1 MEFLKM
7 HGLGNDFV
15 IIDEINKP
23 YLVEKNLPELGRKI
37 CDRRFGIGADGLVLL
52 LPSDKADF
60 KMRIINSDGSE
71 AEMCGNA
78 IRCVARYY
86 MEKYFTSERILA
98 VETLAGIIRPE
109 VLENNLV
116 KVDMG
121 RPILKP
127 QEIPVAVDAEPVNIP
142 LEVLDQKFYFT
153 AVSMGNPH
161 AVIFVDSLA
170 KIELEKYGPLIET
183 NHLFPRKTNVE
194 FVEVVSPEKA
204 KVLVWERGAGAT
216 LACGTGACAVT
227 VAGRILGKFREK
239 VEVVLPGG
247 SLFIEWQFGESVFMT
262 GPAEL
267 VFKGEYYLK

>member
-15 IIDEINKP
+15 VIDEIKNQN
-23 YLVEKNLPELGRKI
+23 LVNKNLSDLAKKI

-52 LPSDKADF
+52 LPSEKADF

-86 MEKYFTSERILA
+86 VEKYNPAKKQLE
-98 VETLAGIIRPE
+98 VETLAGIIKPE
-109 VLENNLV
+109 VLENNMV
-116 KVDMG
+116 RVDMG

-127 QEIPVAVDAEPVNIP
+127 QEIPVAVEEEPVNIP
-142 LEVLDQKFYFT
+142 LEVLGQKFYFT

-183 NHLFPRKTNVE
+183 HPLFPRKTNVE
-194 FVEVVSPEKA
+194 FVEILSPA
-204 KVLVWERGAGAT
+204 KVKVFVWERGAGAT
-216 LACGTGACAVT
+216 LACGTGASAVV
-227 VAGRILGKFREK
+227 VAGRILGHLQED

-247 SLFIEWQFGESVFMT
+247 SLFINWVFGESVYMT
-262 GPAEL
+262 GPAEI
-267 VFKGEYYLK
+267 VFKGEYFL

>member
-1 MEFLKM
+1 M

-15 IIDEINKP
+15 VVDEITNP
-23 YLVEKNLPELGRKI
+23 SLANQSLPELGRKI

-52 LPSDKADF
+52 LPSSKADF
-60 KMRIINSDGSE
+60 RMRIINSDGSE

-86 MEKYFTSERILA
+86 VEKYKPTKRSLA
-98 VETLAGIIRPE
+98 VETLAGIIKPE

-116 KVDMG
+116 RVDMG

-127 QEIPVAVDAEPVNIP
+127 QEIPVAVEEEPVNIP
-142 LEVLDQKFYFT
+142 IEVLGQKFYFT

-170 KIELEKYGPLIET
+170 KIELEKIGPAIET
-183 NHLFPRKTNVE
+183 HPLFPRKTNVE
-194 FVEVVSPEKA
+194 FVEIENSKKV

-216 LACGTGACAVT
+216 LACGTGASAVV
-227 VAGRILGKFREK
+227 VAGRILGHLTEA
-239 VEVVLPGG
+239 VEVILPGG
-247 SLFIEWQFGESVFMT
+247 SLFINWNFGESVYMT
-262 GPAEL
+262 GPAEI
-267 VFKGEYYLK
+267 VFRGEYYL